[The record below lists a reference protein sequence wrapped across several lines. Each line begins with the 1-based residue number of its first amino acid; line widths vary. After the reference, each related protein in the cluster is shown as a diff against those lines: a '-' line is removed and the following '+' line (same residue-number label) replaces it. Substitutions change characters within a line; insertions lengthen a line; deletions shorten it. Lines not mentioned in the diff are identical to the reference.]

1 MLTGGRED
9 MEIQLDKVHRY
20 SEWSGVRTNIRKCA
34 VTAALYKPGRTGPM
48 GNNPTDAFFS
58 KQFGKPLRIG
68 GQKVPVLL
76 PSETYRYLGIH
87 INMQLTWQKEIQ
99 TMLTTLEVRGKAL
112 MGSMARNRIGMRVL
126 NGNIISAIQYH
137 LSTIV
142 LTETQMTN
150 LEKKV
155 GIIAKTVTGLPL
167 SVSKDFP
174 HIPQTWGA

>member
-1 MLTGGRED
+1 
-9 MEIQLDKVHRY
+9 
-20 SEWSGVRTNIRKCA
+20 
-34 VTAALYKPGRTGPM
+34 
-48 GNNPTDAFFS
+48 
-58 KQFGKPLRIG
+58 
-68 GQKVPVLL
+68 
-76 PSETYRYLGIH
+76 
-87 INMQLTWQKEIQ
+87 
-99 TMLTTLEVRGKAL
+99 MLTTLEVRGKAL

-174 HIPQTWGA
+174 HIPTDMGGLGCQSLRAVAQGVPLLALPRIMDADDHISDVYKGLFEMLVERHGVVQGRIAVPPTQTKLLPLR